1 MQKQGESVVRSL
13 IVILASLALC
23 SACSTVPTDATWVGR
38 DGTRSDFFDVANWS
52 PSIVPTGIATVP
64 PTNPPQPLS
73 PLVTIN
79 KPVSLLEL
87 RQRGGAVSGAGELK
101 FGGAGWSICGK
112 YSNTGFDGIVQGN
125 VHLCADDSPDFG
137 YGQSGTLIGDVTVLG
152 GSFGALIASPSSPGL
167 TVTKS
172 VVVDQTGG
180 IGVQYF
186 PGSSVPILAIQGSL
200 AIKGNSTI
208 LWLFVVQDVPSQT
221 VIPIRA
227 AGGIAGCF
235 SKVIV
240 TSPNYSA
247 TYRCRAND
255 VEVVLT
261 RLSPRSRTGTTTA
274 DYSWM
279 PWARRPPP
287 R

>member
-1 MQKQGESVVRSL
+1 VRSL
-13 IVILASLALC
+13 MILACLVLC
-23 SACSTVPTDATWVGR
+23 AACSTVPTDATWVGR
-38 DGTRSDFFDVANWS
+38 DDMRSDFFNAANWS
-52 PSIVPTGIATVP
+52 PPVVPTGIATVP
-64 PTNPPQPLS
+64 PTSPPQPLA
-73 PLVTIN
+73 PLVTFN
-79 KPVSLLEL
+79 KPVTLLEL
-87 RQRGGAVSGAGELK
+87 RQRGGAVSGTGELK

-112 YSNTGFDGIVQGN
+112 YSNTGFEGTLQGN
-125 VHLCADDSPDFG
+125 VHLCADGSPDFG

-152 GSFGALIASPSSPGL
+152 GAFGAIVASPSSPGL

-186 PGSSVPILAIQGSL
+186 PGSSVPVLAIQGSL
-200 AIKGNSTI
+200 AIRGNSTI
-208 LWLFVVQDVPSQT
+208 LWLFIGQDVPSQT

-227 AGGIAGCF
+227 SGGITGCF
-235 SKVIV
+235 SKVNV

-247 TYRCRAND
+247 TYRCRANE

-261 RLSPRSRTGTTTA
+261 RLPPRSRTHTTTA

-279 PWARRPPP
+279 PWARRLPP